1 MDQALQLLIGGLVVG
16 SIYGLIGIA
25 FTGVYTV
32 TGVVNF
38 AQGDLAM
45 IGAMIG
51 AAAVSLGLAEPI
63 AILIGILSGAILGI
77 ALFRFFGIQPL
88 KGNLVAA
95 VIVTI
100 GFGIALQGMAVAIW
114 GTDAQTL
121 ARVFWRNAIRISAA
135 PHSPQALWVLA
146 TAIILM
152 AILTVFF
159 RYTYAGRAFRAS
171 SVNPLASQLCG
182 MKSRKMGMIAFIL
195 KWHVRRNCWSRYC
208 PDHLHQFRYRHF
220 PLAIKGFTARI
231 IGGLGSAVG
240 AMIGGLLLGLI
251 EAFSA
256 GYLSSGYKNAIA
268 FVVLLLFLAFRPGGI
283 LGELESTGR

>member
-77 ALFRFFGIQPL
+77 ALFRFGIQPL
-88 KGNLVAA
+88 KGNLVGA

-121 ARVFWRNAIRISAA
+121 PAFSGETPIRDRRRHTA
-135 PHSPQALWVLA
+135 P
-146 TAIILM
+146 
-152 AILTVFF
+152 
-159 RYTYAGRAFRAS
+159 AS
-171 SVNPLASQLCG
+171 
-182 MKSRKMGMIAFIL
+182 
-195 KWHVRRNCWSRYC
+195 
-208 PDHLHQFRYRHF
+208 
-220 PLAIKGFTARI
+220 T
-231 IGGLGSAVG
+231 LGSCHRYYTDGDPNRVLSVHIRRACVSSIFGQSPCLAVVR
-240 AMIGGLLLGLI
+240 
-251 EAFSA
+251 
-256 GYLSSGYKNAIA
+256 N
-268 FVVLLLFLAFRPGGI
+268 
-283 LGELESTGR
+283 